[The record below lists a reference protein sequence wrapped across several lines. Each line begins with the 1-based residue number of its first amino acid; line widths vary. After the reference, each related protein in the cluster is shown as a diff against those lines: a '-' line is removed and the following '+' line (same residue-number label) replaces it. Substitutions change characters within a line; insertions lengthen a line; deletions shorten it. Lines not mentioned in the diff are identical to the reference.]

1 VSTPGRR
8 RRRQPEEEH
17 VNHERWLVSYSDM
30 VTVLM
35 ALFIVLFAISQV
47 DQEKYIA
54 LSKSL
59 ASGFGNGEVTVAS
72 TVLDGSDGILDG
84 LTPQDQQ
91 AEAAS
96 TASLVDADRGLG
108 QQGRHPTAAPTATV
122 DPAVL
127 AAAQA
132 EAVHL
137 QEVRDALRAAPLAH
151 GLDSV
156 VQMRIDERGLV
167 LGLVADDVFFAPA
180 SAELTATARQV
191 LDAAAPILVALT
203 EQVSVEGH
211 ANVLPVS
218 GRYPTN
224 WELSAD
230 RATQVLRHLVERD
243 GMVPGRVSAVGYGDA
258 RPVAAGMDDA
268 SLAVNRRVDLVVLS
282 GAPEHVRALLPTVVV
297 Q

>member
-1 VSTPGRR
+1 VSVAGPRGRR
-8 RRRQPEEEH
+8 RRAVPEDEH

-30 VTVLM
+30 ITVLM

-59 ASGFGNGEVTVAS
+59 AAGFGDVRPDVSAA
-72 TVLDGSDGILDG
+72 VLDGAPGVLEGLAPQHSDPDAG
-84 LTPQDQQ
+84 
-91 AEAAS
+91 
-96 TASLVDADRGLG
+96 TAGLVDADSGLG
-108 QQGRHPTAAPTATV
+108 EQGTTPAPQASV
-122 DPAVL
+122 DPALL

-132 EAVHL
+132 EAAHL
-137 QEVRDALRAAPLAH
+137 GRIRDAIRAGLADH
-151 GLDSV
+151 GLDGV
-156 VQMRIDERGLV
+156 VTFRIDERGLV

-180 SAELTATARQV
+180 SAVLTDTARQV
-191 LDAAAPILVALT
+191 LDVAGPTLVGLA
-203 EQVSVEGH
+203 EQIAVEGH

-243 GMVPGRVSAVGYGDA
+243 GLPPGRVSAVGYGDA
-258 RPVAAGMDDA
+258 RPVAGGLDDA
-268 SLAVNRRVDLVVLS
+268 SLALNRRVDLVVLS
-282 GAPEHVRALLPTVVV
+282 EAPESVRRLVPTVVTP
-297 Q
+297 

>member
-1 VSTPGRR
+1 MSAGRR
-8 RRRQPEEEH
+8 RRRVEEEEH

-30 VTVLM
+30 ITVLM

-59 ASGFGNGEVTVAS
+59 AAGFGDGEVTVS
-72 TVLDGSDGILDG
+72 TSTLDGSDGVLDG
-84 LTPQDQQ
+84 LRPQDL
-91 AEAAS
+91 EARGEG
-96 TASLVDADRGLG
+96 TAGLVEADRGLG
-108 QQGRHPTAAPTATV
+108 QQGKDPAPVASV
-122 DPAVL
+122 DPQVL

-132 EAVHL
+132 EAAHL
-137 QEVRDALRAAPLAH
+137 EEVRAALRAALLAQ

-180 SAELTATARQV
+180 SAELTVTARQV
-191 LDAAAPILVALT
+191 LDVAAPTLVSLA
-203 EQVSVEGH
+203 EQVTIEGH
-211 ANVLPVS
+211 ANVLPVG

-243 GMVPGRVSAVGYGDA
+243 AMPPGRVSAVGYGDA
-258 RPVAAGMDDA
+258 RPIAPGMDEA
-268 SLAVNRRVDLVVLS
+268 SLAVNRRVDLVLLS
-282 GAPEHVRALLPTVVV
+282 DAPENVRALLPAVVAP
-297 Q
+297 

>member
-1 VSTPGRR
+1 MSAGRR
-8 RRRQPEEEH
+8 RRRAEEEEH

-30 VTVLM
+30 ITVLM

-59 ASGFGNGEVTVAS
+59 AAGFGDGEVTVS
-72 TVLDGSDGILDG
+72 TSTLDGNDGVLDG
-84 LTPQDQQ
+84 LTPQDL
-91 AEAAS
+91 EARGEG
-96 TASLVDADRGLG
+96 TAGLVEADRGLG
-108 QQGRHPTAAPTATV
+108 RQGEDPAPVASV
-122 DPAVL
+122 DPQLL

-132 EAVHL
+132 EAAHL
-137 QEVRDALRAAPLAH
+137 EEVRAALRAALLAQ
-151 GLDSV
+151 GLDAV

-191 LDAAAPILVALT
+191 LDVAAPTLVSLA
-203 EQVSVEGH
+203 EQVTIEGH
-211 ANVLPVS
+211 ANVLPVG

-243 GMVPGRVSAVGYGDA
+243 GMPPGRVSAVGYGDA
-258 RPVAAGMDDA
+258 RPVAAGMDEA
-268 SLAVNRRVDLVVLS
+268 SLAVNRRVDLVLLS
-282 GAPEHVRALLPTVVV
+282 DAPENVRALLPAVVAP
-297 Q
+297 